1 VTARLLRV
9 AGLGIVALAA
19 LVPFGLGPDQTH
31 DLANLLVLVIVGVA
45 WNLLAGYAG
54 LISVGQQAF
63 IGLGAYTTV
72 WLDVHGSSPLFGVP
86 LAALVCACAG
96 LLVSVPIFRLRGGYF
111 AIGTWVVAEVV
122 LLAVKQVDSLGG
134 GTGASL
140 TQLSDLDPA
149 QRQAAVYWLALAGAL
164 VVIIGAFLLLRGRQ
178 GIGLGAVRDNEEGA
192 AAIGV
197 DVQRSKRL
205 VYVLAA
211 AATGVAGAL
220 VAVNALRVQPDAVFS
235 VDWTTTMLF
244 IVLIGGLASLEGS
257 ILGAVVL
264 FAAQQLF
271 ADQGSWYLIGLGAA
285 VVLIALYLPRGG
297 WVAITRDRISLFPL
311 RHRAPQSPAPSA
323 APHEA
328 SSGVLQ
334 PRQGDAT

>member
-1 VTARLLRV
+1 VTTRILRA
-9 AGLGIVALAA
+9 AGLATAGLAIA
-19 LVPFGLGPDQTH
+19 VPFAVGPDQTH
-31 DLANLLVLVIVGVA
+31 DLANLLVLVIIGVA

-63 IGLGAYTTV
+63 IGLGAYTAV

-86 LAALVCACAG
+86 LAVLVCACAG

-122 LLAVKQVDSLGG
+122 LLATKQVDSLGG

-140 TQLSDLDPA
+140 TQLADLDPA
-149 QRQAAVYWLALAGAL
+149 QRQASVYWLALGSAFVVIAGAF
-164 VVIIGAFLLLRGRQ
+164 VLLRGRQ
-178 GIGLGAVRDNEEGA
+178 GIGLGAIRDNEEGA
-192 AAIGV
+192 AAVGV

-211 AATGVAGAL
+211 AATGAAGAI
-220 VAVNALRVQPDAVFS
+220 VAINALRVQPDAVFS

-244 IVLIGGLASLEGS
+244 IVLIGGLGSLEGS
-257 ILGAVVL
+257 ILGAFVL
-264 FAAQQLF
+264 FAAQQTF
-271 ADQGSWYLIGLGAA
+271 ADQGTWYLVGLGTA

-297 WVAITRDRISLFPL
+297 WAAITGDRVSLFPL
-311 RHRAPQSPAPSA
+311 RHRAPQSSDPPVAR
-323 APHEA
+323 HEPA
-328 SSGVLQ
+328 SSLLQ
-334 PRQGDAT
+334 PRQGDAA

>member
-1 VTARLLRV
+1 VATRVLRV

-19 LVPFGLGPDQTH
+19 LAPFGVGPDVTH
-31 DLANLLVLVIVGVA
+31 DLANLLVLVIIGVA

-63 IGLGAYTTV
+63 IGLGAYTAV
-72 WLDVHGSSPLFGVP
+72 WLDFHGSSPLFGVP

-122 LLAVKQVDSLGG
+122 LLAVKQIDSLGG

-149 QRQAAVYWLALAGAL
+149 ARQAAVYWLALGCAF
-164 VVIIGAFLLLRGRQ
+164 VVVAGAFLLLRGRQ
-178 GIGLGAVRDNEEGA
+178 GIGLGAIRDNEEGA

-211 AATGVAGAL
+211 AATGAAGAL
-220 VAVNALRVQPDAVFS
+220 VAVNSLRVQPDAVFS

-257 ILGAVVL
+257 ILGAIVL
-264 FAAQQLF
+264 FAAQQMF
-271 ADQGSWYLIGLGAA
+271 ADQGTWYLVGLGTA

-297 WVAITRDRISLFPL
+297 WVAITRDRLSLFPL
-311 RHRAPQSPAPSA
+311 RHSAAQSLHSSATRYEAPS
-323 APHEA
+323 
-328 SSGVLQ
+328 SLVQ
-334 PRQGDAT
+334 PPQGDVT